1 MTVELLER
9 ILFQEEWR
17 DAYEIACCS
26 NVHVKSHAKFLKN
39 FRKQLLVPRVSM
51 MMFDLLLQ
59 KDELLQQDDTPTTEG
74 GNQIDG
80 TSDST
85 TRTASSK
92 KSNNNNE
99 TLGSTASANPLNNNN
114 NNNNNKKSVFPASDA
129 EKRAAC
135 RAIFH
140 QVDSDMSGYI
150 DAEELVQLLTKL
162 MNDMNLHS
170 SKHEITIEEA
180 EYFIDSMDSDGN
192 SLIDCDEFVDF
203 MVVGMSA
210 SDDAKIAFRDR
221 SSLHEKLSILIN
233 GLSDITERRSTA
245 LQQMYEKYED
255 QAAGGLTTDS
265 LFQLFSEA
273 HTDGVH
279 RYDDVQ
285 SFFQVMDEDRNGAIS
300 RDEWCS
306 YLLYGMSMT
315 NEWRENFSQK
325 SPMHNKI
332 SAIVTMCLENTEGV
346 DEPIK
351 TSILKSVMM

>member
-1 MTVELLER
+1 MELLER

-26 NVHVKSHAKFLKN
+26 NLHVKSHAKFLKK

-59 KDELLQQDDTPTTEG
+59 KDELLQQDDTPVTEEG
-74 GNQIDG
+74 DIIDG
-80 TSDST
+80 TGDSI
-85 TRTASSK
+85 TRTSTASSK

-99 TLGSTASANPLNNNN
+99 TLGSTASANPP
-114 NNNNNKKSVFPASDA
+114 NNNKKNKNSVFIASDA

-140 QVDSDMSGYI
+140 QVDTDMSGYI

-162 MNDMNLHS
+162 MNDMNLQS

-233 GLSDITERRSTA
+233 GLSDITERRSKA

-255 QAAGGLTTDS
+255 QTAGGLTTDS